1 MWKRREISASSCYD
15 RSHDL
20 HPHPYLQLAEREQDL
35 RVQLEETEGGAAA
48 GIAGYRIAR
57 HGDRVSARPPSPAQ
71 RRAAP
76 PSGVCGHS
84 GGTQRAVELR
94 SAAAAGGSITHL
106 MALRAAVEVA
116 DTQDRAGSLLLPP
129 RGGGGAAG
137 LLSAAGSPQPHA

>member
-71 RRAAP
+71 PSAAP

-84 GGTQRAVELR
+84 GGTQGAVELR
-94 SAAAAGGSITHL
+94 SAAAA
-106 MALRAAVEVA
+106 A
-116 DTQDRAGSLLLPP
+116 DRSRTSWR
-129 RGGGGAAG
+129 
-137 LLSAAGSPQPHA
+137 